1 MTTGPS
7 DKGPPC
13 ARALGLLA
21 LLALAACTSPVAAG
35 LDEPDANRIVVALDH
50 ATIDSTKEI
59 DPGTEGKFRV
69 IVARD
74 DAARA
79 LIAMRDEELP
89 RTRPAG
95 VLDAMG
101 KGSLVPS
108 QAAEHAQFVAG
119 VAGDLERTLESIDG
133 VLSARVHLNLPA
145 PDPLR
150 EAPPS
155 KASASV
161 LFSYRGSTPPLATES
176 VQRLVAGGVG
186 GLVPA
191 DVAVVALSRPSPAN
205 GAGTQL
211 AHVGPLAVAR
221 GSMRP
226 LQLALAGLILVA
238 ALFATMTIVFYS
250 KLTRLRAESESREK

>member
-1 MTTGPS
+1 
-7 DKGPPC
+7 
-13 ARALGLLA
+13 
-21 LLALAACTSPVAAG
+21 
-35 LDEPDANRIVVALDH
+35 
-50 ATIDSTKEI
+50 
-59 DPGTEGKFRV
+59 
-69 IVARD
+69 
-74 DAARA
+74 
-79 LIAMRDEELP
+79 
-89 RTRPAG
+89 
-95 VLDAMG
+95 
-101 KGSLVPS
+101 
-108 QAAEHAQFVAG
+108 
-119 VAGDLERTLESIDG
+119 
-133 VLSARVHLNLPA
+133 
-145 PDPLR
+145 
-150 EAPPS
+150 
-155 KASASV
+155 
-161 LFSYRGSTPPLATES
+161 